1 LIKAIWLKIK
11 NFSGLK
17 NVTFLASA
25 SLIGNFLA
33 AFFWL
38 YIADV
43 LGAEEYGKIG
53 YLIGIASITS
63 SLTLFGGENSMIV
76 YTAKKINIQ
85 FPIYLISILSS
96 IISGIILF
104 FMFSDIG
111 LSIFVLGYVIF
122 ILTTS
127 ELLGKKLYKSWSY
140 YFVIQKILMIVLSI
154 SLYYIIGPS
163 GVLLGIGISFLIF
176 SKRIFR
182 VFNERSI
189 DFKII
194 KSKLGFIVN
203 QYIINLLGIVRVQID
218 KLLILPMFG
227 FALLGNYFLGIQIV
241 GLLVI
246 VPGAIFRYLLPEDST
261 GTNTKNIQ
269 ILVLFL
275 ALIITLIGIFVV
287 PSIVELIFPEFS
299 DSLELI
305 PILSLAVI
313 PAAIKDIFTSR
324 MLSHEKSKFL
334 IITNLYTLIIFIVL
348 IFVFGELFSIVGI
361 AISFVIAQVIY
372 AISLMIMN
380 YKLLNNE

>member
-1 LIKAIWLKIK
+1 
-11 NFSGLK
+11 
-17 NVTFLASA
+17 
-25 SLIGNFLA
+25 
-33 AFFWL
+33 
-38 YIADV
+38 
-43 LGAEEYGKIG
+43 
-53 YLIGIASITS
+53 
-63 SLTLFGGENSMIV
+63 MIV

-227 FALLGNYFLGIQIV
+227 FALLGNYSLALQV
-241 GLLVI
+241 VMGLTIFPNVI
-246 VPGAIFRYLLPEDST
+246 FKFLLPEEAEQKSNKKLKFFAIFISACISICGVVLT
-261 GTNTKNIQ
+261 PV
-269 ILVLFL
+269 IL
-275 ALIITLIGIFVV
+275 
-287 PSIVELIFPEFS
+287 PEIFPKYS
-299 DSLELI
+299 DAVDAI
-305 PILSLAVI
+305 RIMSLAVI
-313 PAAIKDIFTSR
+313 PITLNLIFTSQ
-324 MLSHEKSKFL
+324 LLGLEKSKF
-334 IITNLYTLIIFIVL
+334 VL
-348 IFVFGELFSIVGI
+348 IGRLIALFTTSVLTITLGMSYGMIGLAIAFLLTSIVQTSVS
-361 AISFVIAQVIY
+361 AY
-372 AISLMIMN
+372 ANYHMKKDEESLST
-380 YKLLNNE
+380 